1 MKTKLLFLLSVVLT
15 CLSCKQQTPKN
26 ALLEFDVTADYPERT
41 LNIQDVADVEYMVLK
56 SDTLYTKF
64 FYLTDKYILT
74 MNVPERSYQIFDRQG
89 NFISE
94 ISKSGGGPEDY
105 YSLGMQFVDDA
116 TNEVFIFSFPDKIQI
131 YDIQGNFK
139 RTLRVYEAN
148 TVNAMNFSFENMSIW
163 GDYII
168 FYDKSSTEAPYILL
182 SKTTGDKLQIPMHL
196 TNLVKTTG
204 EKELEGGMIATLASD
219 HTSNVACGENL
230 YLTSPSTDTI
240 YVCKPDLTYTPYFV
254 RKPSVHE
261 METPILLSGFMD
273 TQDYAFFSTE
283 KLEFDFDTFED
294 NEKHNYMLD
303 KKSGQYLEINVE
315 NSDYE
320 GQKIILS
327 PADVLYEKGNQRSSN
342 PKVGVIAL
350 DSEELLEADKEGKV
364 KGKLKEALDKLTD
377 EPFVLM
383 ILKMKA

>member
-1 MKTKLLFLLSVVLT
+1 MKTRWLFLFSLVLV
-15 CLSCKQQTPKN
+15 CLSCKQDTLKN
-26 ALLEFDVTADYPERT
+26 DLLEFDVTADYPKKT
-41 LNIQDVADVEYMVLK
+41 LDIRDVADVEYRVLK

-116 TNEVFIFSFPDKIQI
+116 TNEVFIFSFPDKIQV
-131 YDIQGNFK
+131 YDIYGNYK

-148 TVNAMNFSFENMSIW
+148 TVNAVNFSLENMAVW
-163 GDYII
+163 RDYII
-168 FYDKSSTEAPYILL
+168 FYDKSSTEDPYILL

-196 TNLVKTTG
+196 TEIVKTTG
-204 EKELEGGMIATLASD
+204 EKALEDGMIATLASD

-254 RKPSVHE
+254 RKPSVHK
-261 METPILLSGFMD
+261 MEIPILLSGFID
-273 TQDYAFFSTE
+273 TQNLAFFSTE
-283 KLEFDFDTFED
+283 ELEFDFDTFED
-294 NEKHNYMLD
+294 NEKKNYILD
-303 KKSGQYLEINVE
+303 KEQGEFFEIAVE
-315 NSDYE
+315 NPDYE
-320 GQKIILS
+320 GQKILLS
-327 PADVLYEKGNQRSSN
+327 PAEILYRGGIQQSSN

-350 DSEELLEADKEGKV
+350 DAEELLDADKDGKIS
-364 KGKLKEALDKLTD
+364 GQLKEVLGTLND

-383 ILKMKA
+383 ILKMK

>member
-1 MKTKLLFLLSVVLT
+1 MFT
-15 CLSCKQQTPKN
+15 CFSCKQQISKDT
-26 ALLEFDVTADYPERT
+26 LLEFDVTADYPEKT

-64 FYLTDKYILT
+64 FYMTDKYILT

-116 TNEVFIFSFPDKIQI
+116 ADEVFIFSFPDKIQI
-131 YDIQGNFK
+131 YDIQGNYK

-148 TVNAMNFSFENMSIW
+148 TVNAMNFSLDNMSIW
-163 GDYII
+163 RDYII

-196 TNLVKTTG
+196 TKIVKTTG
-204 EKELEGGMIATLASD
+204 EKALEDGMIATLASD

-230 YLTSPSTDTI
+230 YLTSPSTDTV
-240 YVCKPDLTYTPYFV
+240 YVCKPDLTYTPYLV

-261 METPILLSGFMD
+261 METPILLSGFID
-273 TQDYAFFSTE
+273 TKGKSFFSTE
-283 KLEFDFDTFED
+283 ELEFDFESFKD
-294 NEKHNYMLD
+294 NEKWNYMLD
-303 KKSGQYLEINVE
+303 KDSGEFFEVTVE
-315 NSDYE
+315 NQDYE
-320 GQKIILS
+320 GQKILLS
-327 PADVLYEKGNQRSSN
+327 PAEIICRGGIQQSSN
-342 PKVGVIAL
+342 SKVGVIAL
-350 DSEELLEADKEGKV
+350 DSEELLEADKEGKIS
-364 KGKLKEALDKLTD
+364 GSLKDVLGTLDD

-383 ILKMKA
+383 ILKMK